1 VISQM
6 VSLCSIVTVLRLL
19 DERNNSKL
27 SICKSDDQVDIREST
42 VNDTFKGGKSDI
54 DFALTLNDEYDVGS
68 DVMSLDQNETSAFD
82 M

>member
-1 VISQM
+1 M
-6 VSLCSIVTVLRLL
+6 VSLGSIATVLRLL

-27 SICKSDDQVDIREST
+27 SICKSDDQVDIGEST
-42 VNDTFKGGKSDI
+42 VDDTSKGGKSDI

-68 DVMSLDQNETSAFD
+68 NIMSLDQNETSAFE